1 MGNKAIKHNKHKFKG
16 DYKKLFELFTIV
28 LKLGAFTFGGGYAM
42 FPLMEREYVEK
53 RQWFETQEMLDMLAV
68 AQSLPG
74 MISINASILVGYR
87 LFGIIGSLVAVIG
100 LALPSL
106 IVLSIIS
113 FFYVK
118 FRENIYVNTAL
129 KGIRVAV
136 VALLVQAVIKLGKP
150 GVRGVFG
157 WVMACAAFLV
167 ALIFSIHP
175 VLIILGGLL
184 VGIIYTQFF
193 VKKEGDAA

>member
-1 MGNKAIKHNKHKFKG
+1 MVKLNNKHKPKFKG
-16 DYKKLFELFTIV
+16 DIKKLFELFTIV

-42 FPLMEREYVEK
+42 FPLMEREYVEN
-53 RQWFETQEMLDMLAV
+53 RGWFETQEMLDMLAV

-87 LFGIIGSLVAVIG
+87 LFGVVGSLIAVLG

-106 IVLSIIS
+106 IALSILS

-118 FRENIYVNTAL
+118 FRENVYVNAAL

-150 GVRGVFG
+150 GVKGVFG
-157 WVMACAAFLV
+157 WIMACAAFAV

-175 VLIILGGLL
+175 ILIILSGLL
-184 VGIIYTQFF
+184 IGIVYTKINI
-193 VKKEGDAA
+193 KKEGEAR

>member
-1 MGNKAIKHNKHKFKG
+1 MGNKAIKQNKHKFKG
-16 DYKKLFELFTIV
+16 DYKKMLELFTIV

-87 LFGIIGSLVAVIG
+87 LFGIVGSLVAVIG

-157 WVMACAAFLV
+157 WVMACAG
-167 ALIFSIHP
+167 FS
-175 VLIILGGLL
+175 GGAYLFDTPRAYNIGRAAGRHHL
-184 VGIIYTQFF
+184 YTVFR
-193 VKKEGDAA
+193 KERR

>member
-1 MGNKAIKHNKHKFKG
+1 MAKLNNKHKPKFKG
-16 DYKKLFELFTIV
+16 DIKKLFELFKIV

-42 FPLMEREYVEK
+42 FPLMEREYVEN
-53 RQWFETQEMLDMLAV
+53 RGWFKTQEMLDMLAV

-87 LFGIIGSLVAVIG
+87 LFGVIGSLVAVLG

-106 IVLSIIS
+106 IALSILS

-118 FRENIYVNTAL
+118 FRENVYVNAVL

-150 GVRGVFG
+150 GVKGVFG
-157 WVMACAAFLV
+157 WIMACAAFAV

-175 VLIILGGLL
+175 ILIILAGLL
-184 VGIIYTQFF
+184 IGIVYTEINI
-193 VKKEGDAA
+193 KKEGEAK